1 MPSKI
6 KKQKVYANNALRKK
20 SNVLFKY
27 TMTIQKN
34 INKVKQSSSFI
45 CIFNK
50 KDFQFKDFIGILI
63 GICCYI
69 WL

>member
-1 MPSKI
+1 MPQKI
-6 KKQKVYANNALRKK
+6 KRKVYANNALGKK
-20 SNVLFKY
+20 
-27 TMTIQKN
+27 IQCAVKIYN
-34 INKVKQSSSFI
+34 DNPKKHQKVKQSSSFI